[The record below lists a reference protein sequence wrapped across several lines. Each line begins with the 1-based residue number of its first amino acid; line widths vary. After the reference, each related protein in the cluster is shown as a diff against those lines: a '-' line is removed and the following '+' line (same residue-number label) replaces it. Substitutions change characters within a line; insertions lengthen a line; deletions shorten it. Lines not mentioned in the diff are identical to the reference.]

1 MLWKE
6 KYKIGI
12 EKVDQQ
18 HKEIFNRLNNFLN
31 VVRNDEEMKS
41 KLEEIEKTL
50 DFMGQYVVVHFD
62 SEEKVQQEYNY
73 PHYEEHKE
81 VHDRFKEEIIN
92 FKQEF
97 EADKYNED
105 LVMEFSGRLLTWLIN
120 HVADEDQK
128 IADYI
133 QK

>member
-12 EKVDQQ
+12 EKIDQQ
-18 HKEIFNRLNNFLN
+18 HQELFNRLNSFLD
-31 VVRNDEEMKS
+31 VVRNDEELENKIEE
-41 KLEEIEKTL
+41 LEETL

-62 SEEKVQQEYNY
+62 SEEKIQQEYNY
-73 PHYEEHKE
+73 PYYEEHKD
-81 VHDRFKEEIIN
+81 VHDRFKKEIIK
-92 FKQEF
+92 FKEEF

-105 LVMEFSGRLLTWLIN
+105 LIMEFSGKLLTWLIN

-128 IADYI
+128 IADYV
-133 QK
+133 QE